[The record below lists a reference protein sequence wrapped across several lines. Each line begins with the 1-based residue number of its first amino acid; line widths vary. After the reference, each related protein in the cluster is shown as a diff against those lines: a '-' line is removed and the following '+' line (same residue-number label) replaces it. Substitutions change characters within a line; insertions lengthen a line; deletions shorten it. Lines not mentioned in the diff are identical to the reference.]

1 MSTQALKPAHV
12 QPGQRVLVH
21 AGSGGV
27 GTAAI
32 QIAKA
37 WGAHVVTT
45 ASANNRQ
52 FLLVSN
58 TESGRF
64 AGEGHMNSIS
74 IDIIPLLNWYVLL
87 QLHKGHDFECRL

>member
-1 MSTQALKPAHV
+1 MFEFMQALKPAHV

-37 WGAHVVTT
+37 WGAYVVTT

-52 FLLVSN
+52 FLLVS
-58 TESGRF
+58 SRVSF
-64 AGEGHMNSIS
+64 P
-74 IDIIPLLNWYVLL
+74 IDITTMVYTFLRL
-87 QLHKGHDFECRL
+87 QSEWR